1 MMFLRLLAITL
12 VAAVFLV
19 PVNTLAVEQSN
30 DSQLS
35 TDQRLTNA
43 VNDQHLT
50 LDDATKALLNQKCQ
64 VAQVN
69 LQKLQEKTDTI
80 VESRINTYT
89 TFQKEQQAIKLRM
102 ARQGVDASEID
113 LLIGKLQQG
122 IDDLTLTANNYGT
135 TLRDVI
141 TVDCIQK
148 PEQFQAG
155 LVVLRSRQSQLLQ
168 SANNLKK
175 IMNDANTST
184 FLQLKKR
191 LTA

>member
-1 MMFLRLLAITL
+1 MFLRLLAITL

-155 LVVLRSRQSQLLQ
+155 LVVLRSYQAQLLQ

>member
-1 MMFLRLLAITL
+1 MMFLRIVVVSL
-12 VAAVFLV
+12 VTVGLFIPVSVF
-19 PVNTLAVEQSN
+19 AVEQSN

-43 VNDQHLT
+43 VNDQHLV
-50 LDDATKALLNQKCQ
+50 LDDTTKALLNQKCQ
-64 VAQVN
+64 VAQAN
-69 LQKLQEKTDTI
+69 LQKLQEKTDTV

-89 TFQKEQQAIKLRM
+89 TFQKELQAIKLRM

-135 TLRDVI
+135 TLKDTV
-141 TVDCIQK
+141 TVDCVQK

-155 LVVLRSRQSQLLQ
+155 LVVLRSRQPLLLR
-168 SANNLKK
+168 SADNLKK